1 MISVLCSIRLI
12 INITSPVLL
21 LFNEQ
26 VPTEKMQRTI
36 YLKLISYTQSY
47 KVALIDGRIWTI
59 LSNRLSEI
67 IKLVSIKFVVG
78 VCISRGYPKDQ
89 ILFVFVG

>member
-1 MISVLCSIRLI
+1 MIPVLCSIRLI

-26 VPTEKMQRTI
+26 VPTEKMQHTI
-36 YLKLISYTQSY
+36 YLKLILYTQSY
-47 KVALIDGRIWTI
+47 KVALIDGRIWTV

-67 IKLVSIKFVVG
+67 LKLVSIKFVVC
-78 VCISRGYPKDQ
+78 VCIC
-89 ILFVFVG
+89 I